1 MAKWIFKREEK
12 RDSPLYV
19 YLKPSERVL
28 LDRIADAYEK
38 TVSSTV
44 RGIILDYIELFND
57 YEGIPEENKE

>member
-1 MAKWIFKREEK
+1 
-12 RDSPLYV
+12 V